1 MDLEPPPR
9 AEPIYLNLAGSQKS
23 LGKGFDS
30 ELLLFWTT
38 AFREFEGKGTHDC
51 PSPEEEMAVY
61 SKMFRV
67 NI

>member
-1 MDLEPPPR
+1 MDLEPPR

-23 LGKGFDS
+23 LRKGFDS
-30 ELLLFWTT
+30 ELLLCTLPSN
-38 AFREFEGKGTHDC
+38 REFEGKGTHDC

-67 NI
+67 NV